1 MIMQTPKTGIVA
13 FMPEID
19 RRPPAGDVRT
29 PALDEVPTLAR
40 EMAKPFDRRGS
51 GRTTAD
57 MPDDRWV
64 LENLRRCDEGYT
76 VLDLANAL
84 RVLERHPDYTGR
96 FHYDLAMNKVIDRGV
111 TMVGWQKDAFAG
123 EIQERFLAGIDVDLV
138 HRAVDIV
145 ANKSALGKKF

>member
-1 MIMQTPKTGIVA
+1 MQTSKTGTAA
-13 FMPEID
+13 FMPEIE
-19 RRPPAGDVRT
+19 RRAPGGAASPPAIEDV
-29 PALDEVPTLAR
+29 PDVAR

-51 GRTTAD
+51 GRTTAGL
-57 MPDDRWV
+57 PDDQWA

-76 VLDLANAL
+76 LLDLANAL

-96 FHYDLAMNKVIDRGV
+96 FHYDLAMHKVIDRGV

-138 HRAVDIV
+138 HRAIDIV